1 MDIIKLI
8 TVILLILC
16 TAFFVASEYS
26 VIRVRISRIDQLAAA
41 GNKKAAAVQSI
52 LSKLDEY
59 LSACQLGNTLTALAL
74 GWIGESTIEHLLA
87 PLFELLHV
95 PASIEAVASFLIAF
109 MLLTFFEVVV
119 GELVP
124 KSFAIQLAEPM
135 AMFFSRPLIVF
146 YKLTYPINWFLSRSS
161 RLITGWF
168 GVKPAGEHETIQTEA
183 ELRLALSEGYKS
195 GQINPFEYR
204 YLNNIF
210 ELDNLAVQGI
220 MVPRTE
226 IEAVPRDMRL
236 DEFVKFEDSSRYAYY
251 PVTIDR
257 DKDRI
262 VGLLDTR
269 ELQGL
274 FLRGKVSGSEPAG
287 DYAKPIIQVID
298 TIRAQSLLL
307 KMQKEGIK
315 MAVLQDEFGGT
326 TGIVTIEDILE
337 SIVGEIDDEPGE
349 VQQEEDVV
357 KLEDGLY
364 RISAKAP
371 LHEINNRLHAG
382 LESGEAHTLG
392 GWMLTRKYDLVTG
405 GKVSSKN
412 YQFTVVEMDRGQ
424 LKWIEARKLS
434 REEMLNKA
442 GSQSGK
448 VSSSAH

>member
-1 MDIIKLI
+1 MDIVRLL

-41 GNKKAAAVQSI
+41 GNRKAAAVQSI
-52 LSKLDEY
+52 LSRLDEY

-74 GWIGESTIEHLLA
+74 GWLGESTIEHLLA
-87 PLFELLHV
+87 PVFGLFHIPESLEALL
-95 PASIEAVASFLIAF
+95 SFLIAF

-135 AMFFSRPLIVF
+135 AMFFSRPLIIF

-168 GVKPAGEHETIQTEA
+168 GIKPAGEHETVQTEA

-210 ELDNLAVQGI
+210 ELDKLAVQGI

-226 IEAVPRDMRL
+226 IHAIPQHMLLE
-236 DEFVKFEDSSRYAYY
+236 EFVKQEDSTRYAYY
-251 PVTIDR
+251 PVTVEG

-262 VGLLDTR
+262 IGIVDTR
-269 ELQGL
+269 EMLGRYIRQE
-274 FLRGKVSGSEPAG
+274 VSGTG
-287 DYAKPIIQVID
+287 RVGQYAKPVIHIID
-298 TIRAQSLLL
+298 TIRAQNLLL
-307 KMQKEGIK
+307 NMQKEGIK

-337 SIVGEIDDEPGE
+337 SIVGEIDDEPYNPNR
-349 VQQEEDVV
+349 EENFTE
-357 KLEDGLY
+357 LGDGRYLIHPQVPLY
-364 RISAKAP
+364 
-371 LHEINNRLHAG
+371 EINNRLHAG

-392 GWMLTRKYDLVTG
+392 GWMLARKYDIAAG
-405 GKVSSKN
+405 GALRSRNVL
-412 YQFTVVEMDRGQ
+412 FTVKEMERGRI
-424 LKWIEARKLS
+424 KWIEARKLT
-434 REEMLNKA
+434 REEQAELKNNEAGA
-442 GSQSGK
+442 GSP
-448 VSSSAH
+448 AH

>member
-41 GNKKAAAVQSI
+41 GNKKAAAVQNI

-74 GWIGESTIEHLLA
+74 GWLGESTIEHLLA
-87 PLFELLHV
+87 PVFELLHV
-95 PASIEAVASFLIAF
+95 PASIESVLSFLIAF

-124 KSFAIQLAEPM
+124 KSFAIQMAEPM
-135 AMFFSRPLIVF
+135 AMFFSRPLIIF
-146 YKLTYPINWFLSRSS
+146 YKITYPINWFLSRSS

-168 GVKPAGEHETIQTEA
+168 GVKPAGEHETVQTEA

-210 ELDNLAVQGI
+210 ELDKLAVQGI

-226 IEAVPRDMRL
+226 IKSVPRDMRL
-236 DEFVKFEDSSRYAYY
+236 ADFLENENSSRFAYY
-251 PVTIDR
+251 PVTLNH

-262 VGLLDTR
+262 VGIVDTR
-269 ELQGL
+269 ELLGSFIRRQS
-274 FLRGKVSGSEPAG
+274 VGSELVG
-287 DYAKPIIQVID
+287 QFSKPVIHVID
-298 TIRAQSLLL
+298 TIRAQNLLL
-307 KMQKEGIK
+307 KMQQEGIK

-326 TGIVTIEDILE
+326 TGIVTIEDIIE
-337 SIVGEIDDEPGE
+337 SIIGEIGDEPYSPD
-349 VQQEEDVV
+349 QEDEII
-357 KLEDGLY
+357 KLEEGLY
-364 RISAKAP
+364 RINPKVP
-371 LHEINNRLHAG
+371 LHEINNRLHAE
-382 LESGEAHTLG
+382 LETGEAHTLG
-392 GWMLTRKYDLVTG
+392 GWMLTRKYDIAAG
-405 GKVSSKN
+405 GSLRSRK
-412 YQFTVVEMDRGQ
+412 YIFTVKEMDRGQ
-424 LKWIEARKLS
+424 LKWIEARRLS
-434 REEMLNKA
+434 REEQADISK
-442 GSQSGK
+442 
-448 VSSSAH
+448 